1 MPAVKPTRQEALKLK
16 KKIKTASRGHS
27 LLTDKR
33 DGLIQEF
40 LAIIQEVIKLRGE
53 LTPKIVEAIQLFRF
67 AQTKIST
74 EAINEL
80 IHLSQAKTYL
90 ELQKKSIM
98 GVTIPHII
106 PHLQGDPFQYGTL
119 GTPKDLDQ
127 ALLTLQN
134 ILPLLVKLAEIEF
147 TARLLAE
154 EIEAT
159 RRRVNA
165 LEYVIIPEMKT
176 NLKSIQNSLDEL
188 TRQEKVTIMKVK
200 EILGL

>member
-1 MPAVKPTRQEALKLK
+1 MPAIKPTRQEALRLK
-16 KKIKTASRGHS
+16 KKIKTASRGHN

-33 DGLIQEF
+33 DGLIQQF

-67 AQTKIST
+67 AQTKIS
-74 EAINEL
+74 EEVIEEL
-80 IHLSQAKTYL
+80 IHLSQAKTHL
-90 ELQKKSIM
+90 ELQNKSIM
-98 GVTIPHII
+98 GVKIPHII
-106 PHLQGDPFQYGTL
+106 PHITGDPFQYGTF

-127 ALLTLQN
+127 SLSLLQS
-134 ILPLLVKLAEIEF
+134 ILPLIIQLAEIEF

-154 EIEAT
+154 EIEIT

-165 LEYVIIPEMKT
+165 LEYVIIPDMKK
-176 NLKSIQNSLDEL
+176 NLKSIQSSLDEL

-200 EILGL
+200 ELLQL

>member
-1 MPAVKPTRQEALKLK
+1 
-16 KKIKTASRGHS
+16 
-27 LLTDKR
+27 
-33 DGLIQEF
+33 
-40 LAIIQEVIKLRGE
+40 
-53 LTPKIVEAIQLFRF
+53 
-67 AQTKIST
+67 
-74 EAINEL
+74 
-80 IHLSQAKTYL
+80 
-90 ELQKKSIM
+90 M
-98 GVTIPHII
+98 GVSIPYII

>member
-53 LTPKIVEAIQLFRF
+53 LTPKIVEAIQLFEF

-74 EAINEL
+74 EAIQEL
-80 IHLSQAKTYL
+80 IHPSQAKTYL

-106 PHLQGDPFQYGTL
+106 PRLQGDPFQYGTL

-176 NLKSIQNSLDEL
+176 NLKSIQNALDEL